1 MTPGREA
8 GSVRSSATNAP
19 VDVSVNCSMNWARS
33 THREPRLRAAARPHN
48 RARPAARADPRGPGR
63 RPCSRS
69 QGWPPSGHEFRSG
82 RTRAADGG
90 NDGLQ
95 PGGHRQDGG
104 RLPPD
109 PLAVRG
115 RRGWGGGGELDERR
129 AGITRPTNRAASAGR
144 PPQPHHAHQPQALL
158 RRAVHCHPVRLPQLP
173 ALRRPLSTRPWAG
186 APAWALLVS
195 SGLAGAATPQLGSM
209 VRARWSALLGGSPL
223 LHAAFSLESVAD
235 EVIFVAGPVLVTL
248 LATEVHPASGIGVA
262 VATCVV
268 STLWLAG
275 QRLTEPRAAR
285 PAR

>member
-1 MTPGREA
+1 
-8 GSVRSSATNAP
+8 
-19 VDVSVNCSMNWARS
+19 
-33 THREPRLRAAARPHN
+33 
-48 RARPAARADPRGPGR
+48 
-63 RPCSRS
+63 
-69 QGWPPSGHEFRSG
+69 
-82 RTRAADGG
+82 
-90 NDGLQ
+90 
-95 PGGHRQDGG
+95 
-104 RLPPD
+104 
-109 PLAVRG
+109 
-115 RRGWGGGGELDERR
+115 
-129 AGITRPTNRAASAGR
+129 
-144 PPQPHHAHQPQALL
+144 
-158 RRAVHCHPVRLPQLP
+158 VRLPQLP

-248 LATEVHPASGIGVA
+248 LATQVHPASGIGVA

-285 PAR
+285 PARRRRRARAAAPAGTCCPHPAWPRWHRCASSSGRCSPRSTWPP